1 MRVTILALLSGI
13 CFAAVLPAAA
23 TPSGPS
29 SAIIAPVSKV
39 VLVAHHCG
47 QGRHWVPA
55 GYAKHG
61 KWRAGHCAPY

>member
-1 MRVTILALLSGI
+1 MRVSILALLSAI
-13 CFAAVLPAAA
+13 CFVPVLSAAA
-23 TPSGPS
+23 PSGPS
-29 SAIIAPVSKV
+29 SQIIAPVSKV

-61 KWRAGHCAPY
+61 KWRAGHCASY

>member
-1 MRVTILALLSGI
+1 MRATRLVLLSSI
-13 CFAAVLPAAA
+13 CFAVVLPAAA
-23 TPSGPS
+23 TPSGPT
-29 SAIIAPVSKV
+29 SAIVAPVSKV
-39 VLVAHHCG
+39 VLVADHCG